1 MHGGSMERRECPYRL
16 VGMVTGFLA
25 FIVFL
30 GGSASFGSG
39 DPYDCYGCHKE
50 LYDEELGKTFVH
62 NPFLGKQ
69 CSTCH
74 LSGGSPNAD
83 NSTAMDQQDTIPE
96 GVTWFAEDL
105 TLTTTHWFLF
115 SSKTVGDTIFVRATD
130 EHQQKAQKKLALPQ
144 VTNLTQTKDDHT
156 PPEISNVKIVEVK
169 RGVFTSARIAWE
181 TNEVSDSMVIYGL
194 KGLDMSSPLN
204 CTLTKQHEV
213 TLTGLLAPKTY
224 QFAVVSQNIF
234 GQKTLFKTLSLS
246 TANAVPSPAG
256 SSNNAPPSIGFTSE
270 LSGVGDSYLLKLT
283 INKAASV
290 SLGNLPVGSKKTTDV
305 PIPTD
310 HVPLKSK
317 FDTNITICY
326 TCHTKV
332 KEALSHPVNVLP
344 KEGMTIPADY
354 STLPDGRLTCNS
366 CHAYHGS
373 EIEFRLIKSSK
384 KELCVGC
391 HADMN

>member
-1 MHGGSMERRECPYRL
+1 MERRERPYWL
-16 VGMVTGFLA
+16 TGLLAGFLA

-30 GGSASFGSG
+30 VGSASSGSG

-50 LYDEELGKTFVH
+50 LYDEELGKGFVH
-62 NPFLGKQ
+62 SPFLKKQ
-69 CSTCH
+69 CSSCH
-74 LSGGSPNAD
+74 LSTGSPNAD
-83 NSTAMDQQDTIPE
+83 SSNVMNQQDTVPE

-105 TLTTTHWFLF
+105 IPTSTHWFLF
-115 SSKTVGDTIFVRATD
+115 SSKNVSDTIFVRAKD
-130 EHQQKAQKKLALPQ
+130 EHQQKAQKKLILPS
-144 VTNLTQTKDDHT
+144 VENLTQTTDDHT

-181 TNEVSDSMVIYGL
+181 TNEVSDSMVVYGL
-194 KGLDMSSPLN
+194 NGLDMSSPLN

-224 QFAVVSQNIF
+224 QFAVVSQDIF
-234 GQKTLFKTLSLS
+234 GQKAVFKTLSLS

-256 SSNNAPPSIGFTSE
+256 SINNVPPSIEFTSE

-283 INKAASV
+283 INKAATV
-290 SLGNLPVGSKKTTDV
+290 SLGKLPAGSKKAAAV
-305 PIPTD
+305 AMPTN
-310 HVPLKSK
+310 HLPLKSK
-317 FDTNITICY
+317 FDINITICY
-326 TCHTKV
+326 TCHAGV
-332 KEALSHPVNVLP
+332 KQALSHPVNVLP
-344 KEGMTIPADY
+344 KEGMTIPTEY
-354 STLPDGRLTCNS
+354 ITLPDGRLTCNS

-373 EIEFRLIKSSK
+373 DIEFRLIKSSK